1 MNRVAIVVQRCH
13 EDVVGGSET
22 LAWHYAQLLSNA
34 YEVDVLTTT
43 AIDTSVWANTLPAGT
58 ELKDSVRIL
67 RFPVTIGRSVYWS
80 LLHKRLMEE
89 LGPFAPTRSQEVPQL
104 PWSIALQED
113 LIRHQGPYSAP
124 LLRYINEQWRDY
136 RALIFITYLYPTTYF
151 GLQQIPAGRALF
163 APTLHDELPAYLPA
177 YKYSAQ
183 HARELVWLTSAEARV
198 GQKLWGD
205 LPGRVVSM
213 AIDTQLREPRW
224 MPAPYILYSGRVD
237 PNKGCREL
245 FDYFIRFKQ
254 MKPSSLRLVITGK
267 DDIPVPVREDIE
279 FRGFV
284 TPEEKFQLMAGARLF
299 VNPSPNESFSIVTL
313 EAMAQRV
320 PALVNSVSSVL
331 ADHVKESGAGR
342 LFSDYQTFAHA
353 VDELTSDEE
362 LRSRL
367 GQLGRDYVLSRYQP
381 EIVRRSLIS
390 AIDRAADGRG

>member
-22 LAWHYAQLLSNA
+22 LAWHYAQLLSNT

-43 AIDTSVWANTLPAGT
+43 AIDTSVWANTLPAGAET
-58 ELKDSVRIL
+58 KDGVRIV
-67 RFPVTIGRSVYWS
+67 RFPVTIGRSDYWAT
-80 LLHKRLMEE
+80 LHKRLLEE
-89 LGPFAPTRSQEVPQL
+89 FGPFAPTHTQEVPQL

-124 LLRYINEQWRDY
+124 LLRYINEHWTDY
-136 RALIFITYLYPTTYF
+136 RALIFVTYLYPTTYF
-151 GLQQIPAGRALF
+151 GLQQVPANRALF

-177 YKYSAQ
+177 YKYSAR
-183 HARELVWLTSAEARV
+183 HARELVWLTAAEQRV

-213 AIDTQLREPRW
+213 AIDTKAREPQW
-224 MPAPYILYSGRVD
+224 MPTPYILYSGRVD
-237 PNKGCREL
+237 PNKGCNQL
-245 FDYFIRFKQ
+245 FDYFIRFKK

-267 DDIPVPVREDIE
+267 DDIPVPVHDDIH

-284 TPEEKFQLMAGARLF
+284 TAEEKFRLMAGAKLF

-313 EAMAQRV
+313 EAMAQGA
-320 PALVNSVSSVL
+320 PALVNSVSTVL
-331 ADHVKESGAGR
+331 ADHIKDSGAGR
-342 LFSDYQTFAHA
+342 VFNDYHSFAHA
-353 VDELTSDEE
+353 LDDLLDDDARART
-362 LRSRL
+362 

-381 EIVRRSLIS
+381 ETIRQSLIA
-390 AIDRAADGRG
+390 AIENNPRL